1 MRKSTTLITLL
12 LLLPVALIAQTGS
25 DNINPTRLSVK
36 CTSIGTTFM
45 NNLDTYLSGYN
56 HTGGGLHLS
65 HENFRDAHTAGY
77 HWKRQTLL
85 TADAGIATL
94 HSNTQLAAMLTYSFG
109 GYHPWAATK
118 RLQLLAGAQI
128 QANCG
133 ALYIPT
139 NGNNLVSA
147 KMRATLAASAMA
159 IYRIPSVNGNYTL
172 RGQLDIPLIGA
183 MFAPEF
189 GQSYYEIFG
198 LGQYKN
204 TIVLSHPANSPSMR
218 GTLSADIPVTLHKWS
233 STIRLTYTADIFQ
246 SDINDIRTHTYNHSF
261 AVGFVKTIYKVKNND
276 KLKQYSPF

>member
-1 MRKSTTLITLL
+1 MKRTLTLITLL
-12 LLLPVALIAQTGS
+12 LLLPSALLAQAGS
-25 DNINPTRLSVK
+25 DSFDTTRLSVK
-36 CTSIGTTFM
+36 CTSLGVTLM
-45 NNLDTYLSGYN
+45 NNLDTYMSGYN
-56 HTGGGLHLS
+56 HTGTGLHLS
-65 HENFRDAHTAGY
+65 HENFRNARTAGY
-77 HWKRQTLL
+77 RWKRQTLL
-85 TADAGIATL
+85 TADAGLATL
-94 HSNTQLAAMLTYSFG
+94 HNDTELAAMVTYSFG
-109 GYHPWAATK
+109 GYHPWEITK
-118 RLQLLAGAQI
+118 RLQLLAGAQA
-128 QANCG
+128 QATAG

-159 IYRIPSVNGNYTL
+159 IYRIPAKKGNYTL
-172 RGQLDIPLIGA
+172 RAQLDVPLIGA

-198 LGQYKN
+198 LGHNKN

-218 GTLSADIPVTLHKWS
+218 GILSADIPIALRKWS

-246 SDINDIRTHTYNHSF
+246 SDVHDTRTHIYNHSF

>member
-1 MRKSTTLITLL
+1 MKKAITLITLL
-12 LLLPVALIAQTGS
+12 LLLPATLLAQAGS
-25 DNINPTRLSVK
+25 DSINTTRLSVK
-36 CTSIGTTFM
+36 CTSFGLTAR
-45 NNLDTYLSGYN
+45 NNLDTYMSGYN

-65 HENFRDAHTAGY
+65 HENFRDARTAGY
-77 HWKRQTLL
+77 RWKRQTLL
-85 TADAGIATL
+85 TADAGLATL
-94 HSNTQLAAMLTYSFG
+94 HNDTELAAMVTYSFG
-109 GYHPWAATK
+109 GYHPWAITDH
-118 RLQLLAGAQI
+118 LQLLAGAQA
-128 QANCG
+128 QATGG

-159 IYRIPSVNGNYTL
+159 IYRLPAKKGNYTL
-172 RGQLDIPLIGA
+172 RAQLDIPLIGA

-198 LGQYKN
+198 LGHNKN

-218 GTLSADIPVTLHKWS
+218 ALLSADIPVALHKWS
-233 STIRLTYTADIFQ
+233 STIRLTYIADIFQ
-246 SDINDIRTHTYNHSF
+246 SDVHDTRTHIYNHSF